1 MIVSHPEVP
10 SPSLIHYIACDFIR
24 FSNFSFHNH
33 RQTQERQKKSFSF
46 TLQVQIGTKRL
57 QIEYTKES
65 MVDDNNE
72 KSFYSLQQKKEV
84 ELKLG
89 MELKV
94 ENITRLD
101 AMQVCLLKITRIS
114 RWYTRKEKKVL
125 KFSWAEKKVITFI
138 IKFTMLLVVWLSKPK
153 SRKNWGVIDLQS
165 KFE

>member
-1 MIVSHPEVP
+1 M
-10 SPSLIHYIACDFIR
+10 
-24 FSNFSFHNH
+24 
-33 RQTQERQKKSFSF
+33 
-46 TLQVQIGTKRL
+46 QIGTKRL

-114 RWYTRKEKKVL
+114 RWYTRKEKK
-125 KFSWAEKKVITFI
+125 S
-138 IKFTMLLVVWLSKPK
+138 
-153 SRKNWGVIDLQS
+153 
-165 KFE
+165 FEI